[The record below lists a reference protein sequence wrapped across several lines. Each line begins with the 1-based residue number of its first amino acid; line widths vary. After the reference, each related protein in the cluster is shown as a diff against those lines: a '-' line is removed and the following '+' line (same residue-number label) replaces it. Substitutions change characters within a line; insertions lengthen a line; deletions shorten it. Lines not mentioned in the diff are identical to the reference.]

1 MNSALLKRLFR
12 SISSGSDDD
21 IRKVARVIIDEESKK
36 GHTTL
41 SKELDTILSSASNA
55 PAHAPSSRVVPMM
68 GAGLTEFP
76 KSKRSQT
83 PLAMHIPFEKL
94 KHHMVLAP
102 DTEARFQRIEKEF
115 AARERLAK
123 FGFQPRRKI
132 LLYGPPGCGKTMGA
146 ERLAW
151 NTGLPLIKVRF
162 DAVVSSYLGETAANL
177 RSIFDSAQQ
186 TPCVLFVDEADSLAR
201 SRRSDQELGE
211 IKRVVNSFL
220 QLLDEFD
227 SPGLFVAATNLDDQ
241 LDEAIWR
248 RFDEIVQVLK
258 PGKLEIRELILQS
271 LSAIKSELRDWDSLL
286 QASEGFSAAQV
297 VRACQ
302 DAAKNTILQGGEIV
316 SQQALLDSMADL
328 AQSGRS

>member
-12 SISSGSDDD
+12 SISAGSEED

-36 GHTTL
+36 GHTVL
-41 SKELDTILSSASNA
+41 SKELDAILLSSSKTPA
-55 PAHAPSSRVVPMM
+55 PPSRVVPMM

-76 KSKRSQT
+76 KSKRSQA
-83 PLAMHIPFEKL
+83 PLATHVPFEKL

-102 DTEARFQRIEKEF
+102 DTEARFQRIEREY

-123 FGFQPRRKI
+123 FGLQPRRKI

-162 DAVVSSYLGETAANL
+162 DAVVSSYLGETAVNL
-177 RSIFDSAQQ
+177 RAIFDAAQQ

-227 SPGLFVAATNLDDQ
+227 APGLFVAATNLDDQ
-241 LDEAIWR
+241 LDEAVWR

-258 PGKLEIRELILQS
+258 PGALEIRELVVQS
-271 LSAIKSELRDWDSLL
+271 LSAIRSELCDWDSLL
-286 QASEGFSAAQV
+286 KACEGFSAAQV
-297 VRACQ
+297 VRTCQ
-302 DAAKNTILQGGEIV
+302 DAAKHTILRGGEVV
-316 SQQALLDSMADL
+316 SQQTMLDSIAGL